1 MGDFDWHCQGS
12 PERGRHF
19 SVSSGEQERLG
30 TNSFYLLLSH
40 LSASPTSDKQHGVE
54 WVFGSLKV
62 AHLQG
67 AYTLLPAPG
76 TGLGVI
82 PAVSLSRS
90 V

>member
-1 MGDFDWHCQGS
+1 MGTHL
-12 PERGRHF
+12 

-30 TNSFYLLLSH
+30 TNNFYLLFSH

-54 WVFGSLKV
+54 RVFGSLKV

-67 AYTLLPAPG
+67 ACTLLPAPG
-76 TGLGVI
+76 TALDII
-82 PAVSLSRS
+82 PAVSLSRR